1 VSLKRREDGKPVRVG
16 IQSQSAVSR
25 KKALR
30 FSDCIDIPI
39 SIKIA
44 RMNPNFRLILARSV
58 SIMIAGV
65 ISASSLAQNAKPRIA
80 ESDVVQLAN
89 NEIGHAGYNLNRDF
103 GNRVVAYHPENHE
116 WRVVYWGNSVR
127 NVGVYIDDLTAK
139 ARIVKNPPR
148 NP

>member
-1 VSLKRREDGKPVRVG
+1 
-16 IQSQSAVSR
+16 
-25 KKALR
+25 
-30 FSDCIDIPI
+30 
-39 SIKIA
+39 
-44 RMNPNFRLILARSV
+44 MNPNFRLILARSV

-116 WRVVYWGNSVR
+116 WRVVYWGNSSQGVP
-127 NVGVYIDDLTAK
+127 NVGVYIDDVTAK
-139 ARIVKNPPR
+139 ARIVKKPPTY
-148 NP
+148 P